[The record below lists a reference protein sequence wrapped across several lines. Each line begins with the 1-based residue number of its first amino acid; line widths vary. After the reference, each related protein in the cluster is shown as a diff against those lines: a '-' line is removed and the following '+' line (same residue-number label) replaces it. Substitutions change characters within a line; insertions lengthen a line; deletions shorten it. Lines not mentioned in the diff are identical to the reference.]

1 MSIHQQPPLQLRD
14 THGQKS
20 RTRGASPAAKE
31 PSAVAV
37 FTGLMGQLIRAIPW
51 PRVGLGAVVALAAG
65 MMPWAIGEGVG
76 LLDREFE
83 AVHVE
88 GDLHRLEHETLMGA
102 LEPLIG
108 NSYFASDLNR
118 VKEQVEMLPWVQSAA
133 VGREWPGTLTVD
145 VIEHH
150 PVAFWN
156 GRALVNREG
165 EVFSPANSDVRGI
178 PAFFGPEE
186 KSQEVLEQARRFAAD
201 LEPHDLRLAQVALEE
216 RGAWTMQLDNGISVV
231 LGRDRVEERFQRFL
245 TVFENRLAPIAAS
258 VATVDARYGNG
269 VSVSWRDSEI
279 AAAGGSQTQDDG
291 QDR

>member
-1 MSIHQQPPLQLRD
+1 MSIHQHPPMQLRD
-14 THGQKS
+14 TSGQKS
-20 RTRGASPAAKE
+20 RTRGASPATKE

-37 FTGLMGQLIRAIPW
+37 FVGLLGQLLRAAPW
-51 PRVGLGAVVALAAG
+51 PRVGLGAAVALVAG
-65 MMPWAIGEGVG
+65 MTPWAIGEGLG
-76 LLDREFE
+76 MLDRQFD

-88 GDLHRLEHETLMGA
+88 GDLNRMEHETLMGA

-156 GRALVNREG
+156 GRALMNRNG
-165 EVFSPANSDVRGI
+165 EVFSPANPRVSGI
-178 PAFFGPEE
+178 PAFFGPEG
-186 KSQEVLEQARRFAAD
+186 KSAEVLERARHFAAD
-201 LEPHDLRLAQVALEE
+201 LESQGLRLAQVALEE

-245 TVFENRLAPIAAS
+245 TVYENRLAPIEAS
-258 VATVDARYGNG
+258 VARVDARYGNG
-269 VSVSWRDSEI
+269 VAVSWRDSEI
-279 AAAGGSQTQDDG
+279 AAAGGSQKQVDG